1 MTPDDDAPVRLIA
14 RSDAPGRPRSTVDVH
29 CALELELASGRRVP
43 LLTDRGWSAD
53 GTWDLVTVRDLDEA
67 AATVTGP
74 DEPGG
79 GRTPAQEETR
89 HWDALAAVAAE
100 AGVPVGAATLRELPL
115 VGETSPELAALV
127 DRAHR
132 EARALNRLLGVHP
145 LALGT
150 VAPADVLGADATAA
164 LRTGLAAGLGVAP
177 TAWEDPGVVLAPAA
191 DAGPELL
198 HVVLLHTTAVVA
210 GPPALVARLA
220 DADVS
225 DLLDDASL
233 GAHLRR
239 PVEDVSAA
247 WLHAA
252 DRQALSLDPD
262 GGAAHVARH
271 AELTAVLETRPV
283 VVERV
288 GMRDRDAQRAADA
301 VGLRRVGRERVLRVA
316 AP

>member
-1 MTPDDDAPVRLIA
+1 M
-14 RSDAPGRPRSTVDVH
+14 
-29 CALELELASGRRVP
+29 
-43 LLTDRGWSAD
+43 
-53 GTWDLVTVRDLDEA
+53 
-67 AATVTGP
+67 
-74 DEPGG
+74 
-79 GRTPAQEETR
+79 
-89 HWDALAAVAAE
+89 
-100 AGVPVGAATLRELPL
+100 
-115 VGETSPELAALV
+115 
-127 DRAHR
+127 
-132 EARALNRLLGVHP
+132 
-145 LALGT
+145 
-150 VAPADVLGADATAA
+150 LGADAIAA
-164 LRTGLAAGLGVAP
+164 LRAGLAAGLGVAP
-177 TAWEDPGVVLAPAA
+177 TAWEDPGIVLAPA
-191 DAGPELL
+191 
-198 HVVLLHTTAVVA
+198 
-210 GPPALVARLA
+210 A

-239 PVEDVSAA
+239 PVEEVSAA

-271 AELTAVLETRPV
+271 ADLMVALETRPV

>member
-1 MTPDDDAPVRLIA
+1 MRRPLTARLGRDDGQTTVLTVGLCAVLVALMLVMLAVTTVQLQHRRLQSLADSAAIA
-14 RSDAPGRPRSTVDVH
+14 GAE
-29 CALELELASGRRVP
+29 ELGF
-43 LLTDRGWSAD
+43 
-53 GTWDLVTVRDLDEA
+53 
-67 AATVTGP
+67 
-74 DEPGG
+74 
-79 GRTPAQEETR
+79 
-89 HWDALAAVAAE
+89 
-100 AGVPVGAATLRELPL
+100 
-115 VGETSPELAALV
+115 
-127 DRAHR
+127 
-132 EARALNRLLGVHP
+132 RLG
-145 LALGT
+145 
-150 VAPADVLGADATAA
+150 
-164 LRTGLAAGLGVAP
+164 
-177 TAWEDPGVVLAPAA
+177 EDPGVVLAPAA
-191 DAGPELL
+191 DADPELL

-233 GAHLRR
+233 GAHLRG

>member
-1 MTPDDDAPVRLIA
+1 M
-14 RSDAPGRPRSTVDVH
+14 
-29 CALELELASGRRVP
+29 
-43 LLTDRGWSAD
+43 
-53 GTWDLVTVRDLDEA
+53 
-67 AATVTGP
+67 
-74 DEPGG
+74 
-79 GRTPAQEETR
+79 
-89 HWDALAAVAAE
+89 
-100 AGVPVGAATLRELPL
+100 PVGAATLRELPL

-191 DAGPELL
+191 DAVPELL

-233 GAHLRR
+233 GAHLRG
-239 PVEDVSAA
+239 PVED
-247 WLHAA
+247 
-252 DRQALSLDPD
+252 LSLI
-262 GGAAHVARH
+262 HI
-271 AELTAVLETRPV
+271 
-283 VVERV
+283 
-288 GMRDRDAQRAADA
+288 
-301 VGLRRVGRERVLRVA
+301 
-316 AP
+316 

>member
-14 RSDAPGRPRSTVDVH
+14 RSDAPRRPRSTVDVH

-150 VAPADVLGADATAA
+150 VAPAADA
-164 LRTGLAAGLGVAP
+164 
-177 TAWEDPGVVLAPAA
+177 D
-191 DAGPELL
+191 PELL

-233 GAHLRR
+233 GAHLRG